1 MAHKNSNLLLGAIYL
16 IIAFFLFSS
25 MGAML
30 KLATK
35 ELNTYMIVFLRNFF
49 ALTVLIPWLLYTKKH
64 SLKTKR
70 FGMHFIRAATGIT
83 AMYCFF
89 WTIGRLLLADAI
101 LLSYSAPI
109 FLPIFAFLLLKE
121 KINLISCLAVIIGL
135 VGIIIVLQP
144 TKGIFDPSA
153 LVGVI
158 AAIFASLAM
167 ISIRKM
173 SDTEPA
179 ERVVFYFTFLCTMFS
194 VIPAFI
200 YWQPMN
206 SANLLAMIAAGF
218 LAAFGQLF
226 LTKGYS
232 VAPPGEVAPFQY
244 SIVLF
249 GTIWGWLI
257 WDEKI
262 DFTKACGFL
271 IVCTAG
277 VIASKANSNKKR
289 VERESEVEEI

>member
-1 MAHKNSNLLLGAIYL
+1 MAIKNNNLLLGAIYL

-30 KLATK
+30 KLAAAD
-35 ELNTYMIVFLRNFF
+35 LNTPMIVFLRNFF
-49 ALTVLIPWLLYTKKH
+49 ALLILLPWLFYTKKC
-64 SLKTKR
+64 SLKTDR
-70 FGMHFIRAATGIT
+70 LSMHIIRSATGIT

-89 WTIGRLLLADAI
+89 WTISKLILADAI

-109 FLPIFAFLLLKE
+109 FLPIFGYLLLKD
-121 KINLISCLAVIIGL
+121 KINLISALAIMIGL
-135 VGIIIVLQP
+135 AGIIIVLQP

-179 ERVVFYFTFLCTMFS
+179 ERVVFYFTFLCTLIS
-194 VIPAFI
+194 AVPAFI
-200 YWQPMN
+200 YWQPMTIN
-206 SANLLAMIAAGF
+206 NLLAMIGAGF

-249 GTIWGWLI
+249 GTIWGWLL
-257 WDEKI
+257 WDERI
-262 DFTKACGFL
+262 DLIKGCGFL
-271 IVCTAG
+271 IVCIAG
-277 VIASKANSNKKR
+277 ILASKANAKKKR
-289 VERESEVEEI
+289 KDVEAEVEEI